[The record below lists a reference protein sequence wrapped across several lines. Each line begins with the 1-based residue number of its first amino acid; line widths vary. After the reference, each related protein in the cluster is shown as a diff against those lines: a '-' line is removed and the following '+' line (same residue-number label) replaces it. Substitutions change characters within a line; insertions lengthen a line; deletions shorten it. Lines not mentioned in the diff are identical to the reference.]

1 MNHSGLG
8 HVKWMALI
16 AAGLFGVLLLFGNPA
31 GEALRYAIL
40 LACPLMMVGMMFGG
54 HSGHSGHSGHGNGRG
69 DEASAAPRADKDEP
83 VSHHHTS

>member
-8 HVKWMALI
+8 HVKWMALT
-16 AAGLFGVLLLFGNPA
+16 AAGLFGVLLLFGNSA

-54 HSGHSGHSGHGNGRG
+54 HSGHGTQGS
-69 DEASAAPRADKDEP
+69 DEASAPRQGDVDEP
-83 VSHHHTS
+83 VGHRHTS